1 MALAVDFISFNNT
14 IWTTWTLKMAEQ
26 WVKVTKTEKAQFVPV
41 PSVPTTTPIASTTS
55 KTPSK
60 KIVFGKATEKAL
72 HNKVVEHNKK
82 ASAGRKATL
91 GMLKAVYRRGAA
103 AYVASHKQG
112 VNRNQWAMARVNA
125 YLKLLRTGKP
135 TNVSYKADND
145 LLPKSHPASTKNETA
160 IISSGLDVYENE
172 LTVTLGKKEDY
183 TYPEDAILALT
194 EFSGY
199 GYEAESAIRAS
210 WLRAVRNNEDPFV
223 RASLLASLGTASLD
237 ADLLPKI
244 EESTDNE

>member
-1 MALAVDFISFNNT
+1 MAQQWIP
-14 IWTTWTLKMAEQ
+14 TT
-26 WVKVTKTEKAQFVPV
+26 KVEKAQFVPV
-41 PSVPTTTPIASTTS
+41 PPAPKVVPAASATTKSS
-55 KTPSK
+55 SK

-82 ASAGRKATL
+82 APAGRKATL
-91 GMLKAVYRRGAA
+91 AMLKAVYRRGAG
-103 AYVASHKQG
+103 AYVASHRQG

-145 LLPKSHPASTKNETA
+145 LLPSSHPMSSKNNSIVASGVDAYESEL
-160 IISSGLDVYENE
+160 II
-172 LTVTLGKKEDY
+172 TLGTKDSY

-199 GYEAESAIRAS
+199 GYEAEPAIRAS

-223 RASLLASLGTASLD
+223 RASILASLGTSSLD

-244 EESTDNE
+244 EDTADNE

>member
-1 MALAVDFISFNNT
+1 MAQQWIP
-14 IWTTWTLKMAEQ
+14 TT
-26 WVKVTKTEKAQFVPV
+26 KVEKAQFVPV
-41 PSVPTTTPIASTTS
+41 PPAPKVVPAASATTKSS
-55 KTPSK
+55 SK

-82 ASAGRKATL
+82 APAGRKATL
-91 GMLKAVYRRGAA
+91 AMLKAVYRRGAG
-103 AYVASHKQG
+103 AYVASHRQG

-145 LLPKSHPASTKNETA
+145 LLPSSHPMSSKNNSIVASGVDA
-160 IISSGLDVYENE
+160 YESE
-172 LTVTLGKKEDY
+172 LTITLGTKDSY

-199 GYEAESAIRAS
+199 GYEAEPAIRAS

-223 RASLLASLGTASLD
+223 RASILASLGTSSLD

-244 EESTDNE
+244 EDTADNE

>member
-1 MALAVDFISFNNT
+1 MS
-14 IWTTWTLKMAEQ
+14 EQ
-26 WVKVTKTEKAQFVPV
+26 WIPTTKVEKAQYVPV
-41 PSVPTTTPIASTTS
+41 PSTPAVAST
-55 KTPSK
+55 PSASTKASAK

-82 ASAGRKATL
+82 APAGRKATL
-91 GMLKAVYRRGAA
+91 AMLKAVYRRGAG

-145 LLPKSHPASTKNETA
+145 LLPKSHPLSLKNTESIIASGVDA
-160 IISSGLDVYENE
+160 YESE
-172 LTVTLGKKEDY
+172 LTITLGKKEDY

-194 EFSGY
+194 EYSGY

-223 RASLLASLGTASLD
+223 RASILASLGASSLD

-244 EESTDNE
+244 EDTADNE